1 MNYFGRPIQFIFS
14 RDLNGN
20 TAKGAGD
27 LIDTHHED
35 MAYFRYRTKGN
46 VVIMGYKTY
55 MTLDK
60 PLEGRLN
67 VVYSELPL
75 KSNELREGF
84 ISHQDSVKEIRR
96 WILEKDADVY
106 CIGGVQ
112 TFESMMK
119 HLNSIPEIMYVTT
132 YCKRVEDGNCPATFL
147 EDIKHLYSYQVLYYD
162 GKLEILAY
170 FLNSDDV

>member
-1 MNYFGRPIQFIFS
+1 MNYFGRPIKFIFS

-35 MAYFRYRTKGN
+35 MAHFRNRTKGN

-55 MTLDK
+55 ITLDE
-60 PLEGRLN
+60 PLKGRLN

-75 KSNELREGF
+75 KTSELRKGF
-84 ISHQDSVKEIRR
+84 YSHQDSVELIQDY
-96 WILEKDADVY
+96 ILENDAFVY

-112 TFESMMK
+112 TFDSFMK
-119 HLNSIPEIMYVTT
+119 HTNSMPQEMYVTT
-132 YCKRVEDGNCPATFL
+132 YCKRVEDGNCPATFFP
-147 EDIKHLYSYQVLYYD
+147 EIKKHYDKVILFYD
-162 GKLEILAY
+162 GKLEIIAY
-170 FLNSDDV
+170 FLKKKV